1 MGRINNSQQA
11 LAEAIAKAAQEMA
24 YQIAGAYAWNGDRD
38 KVFEWLDR
46 AHKQRD
52 GGLADIKFD
61 PLFDSLHD
69 DPRYRAFLRK
79 MRLPE

>member
-1 MGRINNSQQA
+1 
-11 LAEAIAKAAQEMA
+11 
-24 YQIAGAYAWNGDRD
+24 
-38 KVFEWLDR
+38 VFEWLDR